1 MTYVVEE
8 ILKTHKILIHMEPC
22 AMHGI
27 ALVKNRVGSVKSIT
41 AALVSFTKWLRV
53 SANHDA
59 FAKALI
65 ESVRATLV
73 IRSTPK
79 LDEHRSRA
87 QAFIDLL
94 FGGAASSY
102 LWKKDRHGNQ
112 VKKSLLTDLEEV
124 LQYCSFDVGGPAS
137 VFWNSVEEGSDEHLV
152 LGMAVGS
159 KLYNSREQGI
169 ERVGAAFHN
178 FFCGR
183 TWVVA
188 NEARWT
194 HIGLTSRRWLIGL
207 LFGRSLVEALKT
219 RTRSFK
225 TRRRFFKKR
234 PCSFGTQT
242 RFFKTRTQFCK
253 TRTRFF
259 KKRTRLFKMPLRTRF
274 FKTRTR
280 FY

>member
-1 MTYVVEE
+1 MASRLSQPRCLCEGIDRE
-8 ILKTHKILIHMEPC
+8 C
-22 AMHGI
+22 A
-27 ALVKNRVGSVKSIT
+27 SDFWSY
-41 AALVSFTKWLRV
+41 
-53 SANHDA
+53 DPP
-59 FAKALI
+59 
-65 ESVRATLV
+65 
-73 IRSTPK
+73 PK

-94 FGGAASSY
+94 FGGAASSD
-102 LWKKDRHGNQ
+102 LWTQDRHGNQ
-112 VKKSLLTDLEEV
+112 VKKGLLTDLEEV
-124 LQYCSFDVGGPAS
+124 LQYCSFDVGGPAF

-159 KLYNSREQGI
+159 KLYNSREQCI

-207 LFGRSLVEALKT
+207 LFRRSPVEALKT

-225 TRRRFFKKR
+225 TRTRFFKKR
-234 PCSFGTQT
+234 PCSFGTQA
-242 RFFKTRTQFCK
+242 RFLQTQTQLCK
-253 TRTRFF
+253 TRMQFF
-259 KKRTRLFKMPLRTRF
+259 KKRTRLFKMPTRTRF
-274 FKTRTR
+274 FKTRMR
-280 FY
+280 CY